1 MILETERVKDFTDDT
16 ASLRRMTYKELVE
29 DFNKDIKALE
39 QIEKPVMVYKEEKT
53 MMAEK

>member
-1 MILETERVKDFTDDT
+1 LILETEKVKDFTDDT

>member
-1 MILETERVKDFTDDT
+1 VKDFTDDT